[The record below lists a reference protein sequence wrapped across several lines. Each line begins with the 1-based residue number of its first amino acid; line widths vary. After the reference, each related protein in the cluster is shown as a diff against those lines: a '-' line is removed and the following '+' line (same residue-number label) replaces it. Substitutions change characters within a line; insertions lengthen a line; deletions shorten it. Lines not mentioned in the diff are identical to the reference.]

1 MAFWLQD
8 TLTIYVLRTM
18 TTGYKALILTC
29 TLAIMGGV
37 FFLSYIRPLQ
47 KKLRAQ
53 YRHNTWLVTH
63 KNELVKK
70 LASLHTPSITQQAVS
85 SERFTSSNQCAHF
98 FIEACTR
105 NHLICHKVKTIIRPT
120 KQHTNKCLI
129 DVTIDGSFA
138 DLNALIKQLKEDAS
152 IKIKTLTIKQTS
164 GGVNAQCFLRFFL
177 MPESATP

>member
-1 MAFWLQD
+1 MAFWMQD
-8 TLTIYVLRTM
+8 TRTIYVLRTM
-18 TTGYKALILTC
+18 KTGYKALIMIC

-37 FFLSYIRPLQ
+37 FFFSYIRPLQ
-47 KKLRAQ
+47 KKLCCQ
-53 YRHNTWLVTH
+53 YRCNASLATR

-70 LASLHTPSITQQAVS
+70 LTALHTPSIAQHTVY

-105 NHLICHKVKTIIRPT
+105 HHLICHKVKTIIRPT

-129 DVTIDGSFA
+129 DATIDGSFV
-138 DLNALIKQLKEDAS
+138 DLNALIKQLEEDAS

-164 GGVNAQCFLRFFL
+164 GGVNAQCLLRFFL